1 MAAMS
6 LASAFPI
13 IAIVALNYVQN
24 TSVRLGLMA
33 IFTVAFSFGLTLFSN
48 ATKAEAFSAS
58 AAFAA
63 VQVWVSATEA
73 SSVPTIVQVVFIGGQ
88 STD

>member
-1 MAAMS
+1 MDDPVLVGTMVLRQSTSLRIVTMAAMS

-13 IAIVALNYVQN
+13 IAIVALNYVQA

-33 IFTVAFSFGLTLFSN
+33 IFTVTFSSSLTLFSN

-63 VQVWVSATEA
+63 VQV
-73 SSVPTIVQVVFIGGQ
+73 
-88 STD
+88 